1 MNLKQSDLVMGAIK
15 SAVGAATGVILA
27 NFVDVPQA
35 IFSWPWFRH
44 VLIAT
49 GMVVLVT
56 EARFWNQW
64 AASGKTTPVEDSIQ
78 TAEVATKQ
86 AGAAIAEVKTSV
98 QNATVSQPKA

>member
-1 MNLKQSDLVMGAIK
+1 MNLKQSDLIMGAIK

-27 NFVDVPQA
+27 NMVDVPQA

-64 AASGKTTPVEDSIQ
+64 ANSGKTTPVEDSIQ
-78 TAEVATKQ
+78 TAAVATKQ
-86 AGAAIAEVKTSV
+86 AGAAIADAAVQIKTDS
-98 QNATVSQPKA
+98 AAKP